1 MILFAKHIMV
11 CNSIIS
17 TTIKVSKCTM
27 EHQKL
32 TSNRRK
38 NTSKHFSRTNR
49 LLENS
54 EMFQYEELLIER
66 NDNYRYIVCG
76 NYKIIYSVDIEE
88 QLIKIADVFDTRQNP
103 IKIKRNK

>member
-1 MILFAKHIMV
+1 MLKEAKLNIDY
-11 CNSIIS
+11 
-17 TTIKVSKCTM
+17 
-27 EHQKL
+27 L
-32 TSNRRK
+32 TVIAG
-38 NTSKHFSRTNR
+38 
-49 LLENS
+49 E
-54 EMFQYEELLIER
+54 

>member
-1 MILFAKHIMV
+1 MSYNIVWSNFAESELDKIFEYYIENASRKVAEKILQNILA
-11 CNSIIS
+11 
-17 TTIKVSKCTM
+17 
-27 EHQKL
+27 EP
-32 TSNRRK
+32 
-38 NTSKHFSRTNR
+38 NR
-49 LLENS
+49 LIENS
-54 EMFQYEELLIER
+54 EMFQYEELLIDR